1 MAGVEILAVEQI
13 ATEYAFNWG
22 AWALTLGVVLVFS
35 LFVSVI
41 YSNIDNYTSWR
52 TAISIGLFVGVLMG
66 GIVGLLPGFTT
77 KPIEFKDQYKVLI
90 SEEVSM
96 VEFMEKYEI
105 VEQEGRIYTI
115 EEKTE

>member
-1 MAGVEILAVEQI
+1 MAGVEVLAVEQI
-13 ATEYAFNWG
+13 ATKYAFNWS
-22 AWALTLGVVLVFS
+22 AWALTLGIVLGFC
-35 LFVSVI
+35 LLVSI
-41 YSNIDNYTSWR
+41 ACKIGSYIDWK
-52 TAISIGLFVGVLMG
+52 TAIFIGLSLGVLFG
-66 GIVGLLPGFTT
+66 GLIGLLPGFTT

>member
-13 ATEYAFNWG
+13 ATKYAFNWG
-22 AWALTLGVVLVFS
+22 AWALTFGVILGFCL
-35 LFVSVI
+35 LVSVFCCI
-41 YSNIDNYTSWR
+41 GSYIDWKI
-52 TAISIGLFVGVLMG
+52 AISVGLFVGVLFG
-66 GIVGLLPGFTT
+66 GLFGLLPGFTT